1 MTRQE
6 IENKI
11 KALKKRAFF
20 LAMKDRWNE
29 SDYELDRKLSKEID
43 TLQEELKNVK

>member
-11 KALKKRAFF
+11 KTLEKRAFF

-29 SDYELDRKLSKEID
+29 SDYELDKKLSEEIN
-43 TLQEELKNVK
+43 TLQEKLKNVK

>member
-11 KALKKRAFF
+11 KTLEKRAFL

-29 SDYELDRKLSKEID
+29 SDYELNRKLSKEID